1 MLHTQ
6 TDPLLQS
13 VHMHMFVCLSA
24 GWVMHT
30 QNWGEKKKIPWGKEK
45 PVFEIW
51 PECKHADVQIISL
64 SPLRHSLKSIFEG
77 PRGLPQ
83 DDTKACF

>member
-1 MLHTQ
+1 MLHVQ

-13 VHMHMFVCLSA
+13 VHMHVCLPVCRMS
-24 GWVMHT
+24 
-30 QNWGEKKKIPWGKEK
+30 EKKIPCGKEK

-51 PECKHADVQIISL
+51 PECKHADVQILSL

-77 PRGLPQ
+77 PLGLLQ